1 MRDIKLANLRICLE
15 VLNRG
20 NLTAAAQALNLT
32 QGAVSKSVQL
42 VETQLGVP
50 LFRRNKNGMDAY
62 DYARACLFR
71 VAEGIGI
78 VDAALAD
85 LSAADGHGTLRI
97 VAPPIIVQ
105 HFIIPHLADF
115 NKRHP
120 EIELLFRVRTGVARK
135 RADTDAE
142 IKFYGDAV
150 VPSGAQWLIGE
161 RFWVIRH
168 PDVGPARLP
177 LEKVVSYPL
186 LQHIQ
191 LESAWLDL
199 ATRYGLSFATTK
211 FHYYEQ
217 YNLIIDAT
225 LQKQGIAIV
234 PRFLVSDLVKTGRL
248 RRVGRE
254 IVFPKLGYYFHPV
267 RREKAAASRK
277 LFVWLQ
283 QLMRQ
288 ADVG

>member
-1 MRDIKLANLRICLE
+1 MRDIKLSNLRICLE
-15 VLNRG
+15 VLHRG
-20 NLTAAAQALNLT
+20 NLTAAAQALNMT

-42 VETQLGVP
+42 MESQLGVP
-50 LFRRNKNGMDAY
+50 LFRRNKNGMDPF

-71 VAEGIGI
+71 VAEGIDI
-78 VDAALAD
+78 IDAALAD
-85 LSAADGHGTLRI
+85 LSASDGHGTLRI
-97 VAPPIIVQ
+97 VSPPIIAQ

-115 NKRHP
+115 NRRHP
-120 EIELLFRVRTGVARK
+120 EIELLFRVRTGAARK

-150 VPSGAQWLIGE
+150 VPSGAQWLVGE
-161 RFWVIRH
+161 RFWVVGH
-168 PDVGPARLP
+168 PDVGPARLR
-177 LEKVVSYPL
+177 LEKVVGYPL

-199 ATRYGLSFATTK
+199 AKRLGLNFTRTR

-217 YNLIIDAT
+217 YSLIIEAI

-234 PRFLVSDLVKTGRL
+234 PRFLVGDLVKAGQL
-248 RRVGRE
+248 RRIGKE

-277 LFVWLQ
+277 LYVWLQ
-283 QLMRQ
+283 QLMRR
-288 ADVG
+288 ADAS